1 MGQSWAE
8 GMDVQLRSQEVLAC
22 GCGNSLKN
30 SKLWSFVMLCV
41 LERHSWQGMEAALER
56 ERREGDRQEMA
67 MTVLVGHGAWL
78 RQRWAQGE
86 RCLLHWTDRTRECQ
100 LVTISASKD
109 AIYGGKISDGP
120 GLRSSNIFA
129 LVHLRRIFLK
139 LHDLLLH
146 FPIVT

>member
-100 LVTISASKD
+100 LVTISASRMPFMEAK
-109 AIYGGKISDGP
+109 SLTVQVS
-120 GLRSSNIFA
+120 GLQTY
-129 LVHLRRIFLK
+129 
-139 LHDLLLH
+139 LHWYTLEE
-146 FPIVT
+146 FF